1 MKKNVGALL
10 LSVVLAS
17 GSLGGV
23 TAIAAETVEQQTGE
37 IQEEAEEA
45 VSEDEIAQP
54 VDESGVEDP
63 VQQVEGLEVS
73 EEASEPVEVTD
84 DMETEAAGK
93 NDVKAAE
100 NAWESDVTEGGTA
113 EEGVPGETLSDASD
127 TAEPEEIE
135 ETGVSKDDGIENS
148 EVKSETVGDGAIQ
161 SEAVTIEPSEA
172 EIAANDDVK
181 DESSDLKVAADAEK
195 LKSGKWKEVIKTVHH
210 KEEGH
215 YETVVVKKKVVDEP
229 AWEEDI
235 YENYLE
241 CSECGARFDNA
252 DAAIDH
258 LEVAHDGEASYSNHE
273 VYVDTIYHPEV
284 SHEETVSEKKWVVD
298 KAAGD
303 EQVKTGTYQYIVNGK
318 PVKNKL
324 AAIGNETYYFDANGI
339 AVTGWKEVNGSR
351 MYFGSDRKMK
361 TGWLS
366 VSGKKYYLD
375 DNGKVQTGWQ
385 TINGST
391 FYFNKSDGAMHTKWL
406 QVDGKKYYLDTDGTV
421 HKGWL
426 QSGDK
431 WYYFRVNGEM
441 HTGMLKKDGVYYY
454 LEKDGT
460 RHSGW
465 LQTGGQMYYF
475 KLNGQML
482 TGWLQKSGKKYY
494 FKTNGQM
501 LTGWLQVNGMK
512 YYFKTSGEMHT
523 GWLQKNGKLYY
534 FKENGQMVT
543 GRYKIG
549 DKWFTFSSDGVKQ

>member
-23 TAIAAETVEQQTGE
+23 SVMAAETVEQQTE
-37 IQEEAEEA
+37 EVQEEAAYEA
-45 VSEDEIAQP
+45 VTKAETVQP

-63 VQQVEGLEVS
+63 VQQVEGLEPS
-73 EEASEPVEVTD
+73 EEASEPVEVTGD
-84 DMETEAAGK
+84 LETEAAGE
-93 NDVKAAE
+93 NGAVTAEPSGETDV
-100 NAWESDVTEGGTA
+100 TA
-113 EEGVPGETLSDASD
+113 EEGDVEGATPD
-127 TAEPEEIE
+127 TSVVTEPEIVEESPAVETDNDNSSSAEGTEIIGEDVKVQQE
-135 ETGVSKDDGIENS
+135 ETKTVGE
-148 EVKSETVGDGAIQ
+148 EATQSETV
-161 SEAVTIEPSEA
+161 AVEPSEA

-181 DESSDLKVAADAEK
+181 DASSDLKVAADAEK

-235 YENYLE
+235 YEDYLE
-241 CSECGARFDNA
+241 CSECGARFTDA
-252 DAAIDH
+252 EDAAYH
-258 LEVAHDGEASYSNHE
+258 VVAEHNNEASWSNNHD
-273 VYVDTIYHPEV
+273 YVDTIYHPEV

-298 KAAGD
+298 KAAWD

-366 VSGKKYYLD
+366 V
-375 DNGKVQTGWQ
+375 
-385 TINGST
+385 
-391 FYFNKSDGAMHTKWL
+391 
-406 QVDGKKYYLDTDGTV
+406 
-421 HKGWL
+421 
-426 QSGDK
+426 
-431 WYYFRVNGEM
+431 
-441 HTGMLKKDGVYYY
+441 
-454 LEKDGT
+454 
-460 RHSGW
+460 
-465 LQTGGQMYYF
+465 
-475 KLNGQML
+475 
-482 TGWLQKSGKKYY
+482 SGKKYY

>member
-23 TAIAAETVEQQTGE
+23 SVMAAETVEQQTE
-37 IQEEAEEA
+37 EVQEEAAYEA
-45 VSEDEIAQP
+45 VTKAETVQP

-63 VQQVEGLEVS
+63 VQQVEGLEPS
-73 EEASEPVEVTD
+73 EEASEPVEVTGD
-84 DMETEAAGK
+84 LETEAAGE
-93 NDVKAAE
+93 NGAVTAEPSGETDV
-100 NAWESDVTEGGTA
+100 TA
-113 EEGVPGETLSDASD
+113 EEGDVEGATPD
-127 TAEPEEIE
+127 TSVVTEPEIVEESPAVETDNDNSSSAEGTEIIE
-135 ETGVSKDDGIENS
+135 ED
-148 EVKSETVGDGAIQ
+148 VKVQQEETKTVGEEATQSETV
-161 SEAVTIEPSEA
+161 AVEPSEA

-181 DESSDLKVAADAEK
+181 DASSDLKVAADAEK

-235 YENYLE
+235 YEDYLE
-241 CSECGARFDNA
+241 CSECGARFTDA
-252 DAAIDH
+252 EDAAYH
-258 LEVAHDGEASYSNHE
+258 VVAEHNNEASWSNNHD
-273 VYVDTIYHPEV
+273 YVDTIYHPEV

-298 KAAGD
+298 KAAWD

-366 VSGKKYYLD
+366 V
-375 DNGKVQTGWQ
+375 
-385 TINGST
+385 
-391 FYFNKSDGAMHTKWL
+391 
-406 QVDGKKYYLDTDGTV
+406 
-421 HKGWL
+421 
-426 QSGDK
+426 
-431 WYYFRVNGEM
+431 
-441 HTGMLKKDGVYYY
+441 
-454 LEKDGT
+454 
-460 RHSGW
+460 
-465 LQTGGQMYYF
+465 
-475 KLNGQML
+475 
-482 TGWLQKSGKKYY
+482 SGKKYY